1 MTRKYLLLLTIVAFI
16 GLLFGCHAGGNAPF
30 INVKEEGNSQTL
42 TATVNANGQL
52 PAEIVF
58 PSGATFNT
66 AENNTMQEGVV
77 VNITETKTS
86 SLGVNP
92 MGEPAYI
99 YVYTIT
105 ANLITQDAL
114 GNDVSTPV
122 SSLEKPISVTLP
134 TNHLGTTGI
143 AYVGI
148 RASESEPWRFSKVS
162 EDGTV
167 TISIRNLRASSTE
180 KLSSSYKFG
189 LFKMGIQLALFVYN
203 KPVEETSSDISADS
217 LNLIC
222 TEKIL
227 YDDSDKYTDDLDV
240 ALKIKGINL
249 DRLRASD
256 FAIKVIYRSE
266 NKTPESI
273 KADGQSC
280 SISTEEKADAAVS
293 GKSYY
298 VHTLTVPALNEGDL
312 MSGEASLKFVLNLKG
327 IAKADFPTSFL
338 IEISNN
344 GNIENL
350 IPFTYSS
357 SMSFTAEQAKED
369 EPEPEPE
376 PEPQPT
382 GSTYT
387 ITYNLDGGS
396 LVEGFTNPSEYG
408 EASETFTLNNPI
420 KTGYTFAG
428 WTGTDLE
435 VATTEVTITTGSTG
449 DREYTATWTENAPD
463 TYTLTLSK
471 GTGIATVTGDGTYK
485 EGDSVTASCTMLA
498 GYEFDSWTGDF
509 TTEKITMPAKDVN
522 MTANAKPIQYK
533 ITLDA
538 KGGTLEKNS
547 IEYNIET
554 EEFNLPVPNKN
565 GYDFTGWTGSNGDT
579 PERVVKIEKG
589 TTGNKSYTANYSAV
603 AYTITYTL
611 GADDVAND
619 NPSGFNPDSE
629 TFTLKEPE
637 RTGYTFT
644 GWTGSNGD
652 TPQKEVTIA
661 KGTTEKK
668 SYTANWS
675 INSYN
680 LTINKG
686 TGISTVTGDGMHE
699 YNSSV
704 TASCTM
710 LAGYEFDKW
719 TGDFTTAT
727 FNMPAQNATMTANA
741 RPSTYTITLSGCDGA
756 TVDYTSKDYNIETAN
771 FNLPTPTKNYYGFNG
786 WVLNGGDPV
795 ESVTIAQGTHENRT
809 YTADFTPSTF
819 TITLNPS
826 DGTVEYTSKN
836 YNVETATFTLPTPT
850 RNKCKFLGW
859 SLNSGAPV
867 ESVEIAQGTH
877 ENRTYVARWT
887 MDDVLTFTL
896 AEGVTLEMR
905 RCPAGTFQM
914 GSPTTEN
921 GRDNN
926 EKQHSVTISKDFWMG
941 TYEVTQEQYFVIM
954 GTNPS
959 QFRDSDASVR
969 PTTSANYPVERVA
982 STYILTE
989 STGFNAKLN
998 ASLTAQLAQL
1008 PLSYKF
1014 DLPTEA
1020 QWEYACRAGTT
1031 KALNNDKDIT
1041 NIDSEDSNLNEVA
1054 WYKQNWGTANN
1065 KPHTVGGKAP
1075 NAWGLYDMHGN
1086 VWEWCKD
1093 MYADYPT
1100 TAVTNPFCEGG
1111 TYRVWRGGAWPKT
1124 RRAVVRLSEAPPP

>member
-1 MTRKYLLLLTIVAFI
+1 MAFI

-99 YVYTIT
+99 YVYTIS
-105 ANLITQDAL
+105 ANIITQDAL

-148 RASESEPWRFSKVS
+148 RASENEPWRFSKVS

-180 KLSSSYKFG
+180 KLSSFYKFG
-189 LFKMGIQLALFVYN
+189 LFRMGIQLALFVYN

-227 YDDSDKYTDDLDV
+227 YDDSDKYTEDLDV

-249 DRLRASD
+249 DRLKASD

-350 IPFTYSS
+350 IPFIYSK
-357 SMSFTAEQAKED
+357 SMEFTVEKASTSV
-369 EPEPEPE
+369 PEPVA
-376 PEPQPT
+376 
-382 GSTYT
+382 TYE
-387 ITYNLDGGS
+387 ITYDLDGG
-396 LVEGFTNPSEYG
+396 EPTG
-408 EASETFTLNNPI
+408 NNPTSYDKNTDDI
-420 KTGYTFAG
+420 NLSNPTKNGYIFIG
-428 WTGTDLE
+428 WTGTDLDK
-435 VATTEVTITTGSTG
+435 ATINVTIAKGSTG
-449 DREYTATWTENAPD
+449 NRSYKANWKQNAPD
-463 TYTLTLSK
+463 EYTLNLIK
-471 GTGIATVTGDGTYK
+471 GSGIATVTGDGTYK

-554 EEFNLPVPNKN
+554 EEFNLPVPTKN

-611 GADDVAND
+611 GADDVTND

-661 KGTTEKK
+661 KGTT
-668 SYTANWS
+668 
-675 INSYN
+675 
-680 LTINKG
+680 
-686 TGISTVTGDGMHE
+686 
-699 YNSSV
+699 
-704 TASCTM
+704 
-710 LAGYEFDKW
+710 DKEV
-719 TGDFTTAT
+719 
-727 FNMPAQNATMTANA
+727 
-741 RPSTYTITLSGCDGA
+741 LH
-756 TVDYTSKDYNIETAN
+756 SK
-771 FNLPTPTKNYYGFNG
+771 
-786 WVLNGGDPV
+786 
-795 ESVTIAQGTHENRT
+795 
-809 YTADFTPSTF
+809 
-819 TITLNPS
+819 
-826 DGTVEYTSKN
+826 
-836 YNVETATFTLPTPT
+836 
-850 RNKCKFLGW
+850 
-859 SLNSGAPV
+859 
-867 ESVEIAQGTH
+867 
-877 ENRTYVARWT
+877 
-887 MDDVLTFTL
+887 
-896 AEGVTLEMR
+896 LE
-905 RCPAGTFQM
+905 
-914 GSPTTEN
+914 
-921 GRDNN
+921 
-926 EKQHSVTISKDFWMG
+926 H
-941 TYEVTQEQYFVIM
+941 
-954 GTNPS
+954 
-959 QFRDSDASVR
+959 
-969 PTTSANYPVERVA
+969 
-982 STYILTE
+982 
-989 STGFNAKLN
+989 
-998 ASLTAQLAQL
+998 
-1008 PLSYKF
+1008 
-1014 DLPTEA
+1014 
-1020 QWEYACRAGTT
+1020 
-1031 KALNNDKDIT
+1031 
-1041 NIDSEDSNLNEVA
+1041 
-1054 WYKQNWGTANN
+1054 
-1065 KPHTVGGKAP
+1065 
-1075 NAWGLYDMHGN
+1075 
-1086 VWEWCKD
+1086 
-1093 MYADYPT
+1093 
-1100 TAVTNPFCEGG
+1100 
-1111 TYRVWRGGAWPKT
+1111 
-1124 RRAVVRLSEAPPP
+1124 